1 MILVLFKKTLI
12 LTLLMVKNI
21 ISTKK
26 SVRSYKI
33 SMDHIY
39 QKKIKYPPLS
49 DLNFLLKYSIDDL
62 FVVDIN
68 STKFVKKIIPYSRNE
83 PH

>member
-1 MILVLFKKTLI
+1 
-12 LTLLMVKNI
+12 MVKNT